1 MSTQQNPI
9 LLVDN
14 DYTLQ
19 KMPGKGGWT
28 YVLLPELQADKNAY
42 FGTKN
47 VFGHIDDYELTHFS
61 LLPFGNGMMFFP
73 VKSEIRKI
81 IGKQQGDTV
90 HLKLYSHELPVPTID
105 DFYSCLLDEPKAYQ
119 KFEKMCEVDKNKLL
133 NWIFALKSEKTIVE
147 RMATA
152 LNRLLD

>member
-1 MSTQQNPI
+1 MQQNPI

-14 DYTLQ
+14 NFSLQ

-28 YVLLPELQADKNAY
+28 YVLLPELQTLKNAH
-42 FGTKN
+42 FGTKK
-47 VFGHIDDYELTHFS
+47 VFGSIDDYELAHFS
-61 LLPFGNGMMFFP
+61 LMPFGNGMMFFP
-73 VKSEIRKI
+73 VKSEIRKA

-90 HLKLYSHELPVPTID
+90 RLKLYSDELPLPTID